1 MKRVYPWRI
10 LLYPLGFATPQ
21 DLRKAI
27 ILSLPMINDDRL
39 LFLDL
44 HAPTKE
50 RATVRAVS
58 IIRAI
63 NAYSTV
69 KYDYILL

>member
-1 MKRVYPWRI
+1 MRRIYPWRI
-10 LLYPLGFATPQ
+10 LLYPLGFATPEE
-21 DLRKAI
+21 LRKAI
-27 ILSLPMINDDRL
+27 ICNLPMINDDRL

-50 RATVRAVS
+50 RATVRAVH

-69 KYDYILL
+69 KYEYILL